1 MAMDAMNLASE
12 GRQPRFSA
20 VVGGCFTF
28 PWLSS
33 AAPPHRAAAGGG
45 RGGDVAPLGRGPRQP
60 NPASRRRR
68 ARVSRGGPARRRRRR
83 RVCVCRGGRAR
94 CGQCGAAPA
103 RGSRSLCAVAW
114 QPGGG
119 WERDRGD
126 GCARGR
132 TPMSS
137 ARRAAAAP
145 APREAPP
152 QPRPAATPPQPSAAP
167 GPSC

>member
-60 NPASRRRR
+60 DPASRRRR
-68 ARVSRGGPARRRRRR
+68 ARVSWGGPLAAAAVCACAGGAGPGAGSAERPPHEARAPF
-83 RVCVCRGGRAR
+83 VPLPGNRA
-94 CGQCGAAPA
+94 
-103 RGSRSLCAVAW
+103 
-114 QPGGG
+114 
-119 WERDRGD
+119 GD
-126 GCARGR
+126 GNGIGGMDA
-132 TPMSS
+132 
-137 ARRAAAAP
+137 RAAA
-145 APREAPP
+145 R
-152 QPRPAATPPQPSAAP
+152 R
-167 GPSC
+167 